1 MKTIITNLLRLLCL
15 SLLVGMAVMT
25 ANGQQGKARLQLTNL
40 ERLVDRASETV
51 NVNIDERILRLALK
65 ALNPKNPEEAAAI
78 DVVSG
83 LKGIYVRSLSFET
96 EGVYTPADLQAIR
109 QQLRDPDWSQIVGVV
124 SKKGG
129 NNVDV
134 YLATDGERIDGLA
147 VLSFEPKRL
156 TVVNIVGSI
165 DLEKLRKI
173 EGKFGIP
180 ELELG
185 RDSKSQPKK

>member
-15 SLLVGMAVMT
+15 SLLVGMAVMP
-25 ANGQQGKARLQLTNL
+25 ANGQQGNARLQLTNL
-40 ERLVDRASETV
+40 ERLVDKASETV
-51 NVNIDERILRLALK
+51 HVNIDERILRLALK
-65 ALNPKNPEEAAAI
+65 ALNPKDPEEAAAI

-185 RDSKSQPKK
+185 RESKSQPKK